1 MRTSDPWLAT
11 VIPVLNEE
19 DHIEACLQSLLQQ
32 SLPAEE
38 HIIIVLDGG
47 SSDATKEIIRTIQEG
62 LKPNQYPEIHLFNNP
77 GRFVPHAR
85 NLALQQLPNSI
96 THVLEFNGHIE
107 VVPNHLFEL
116 KAAWNRLEKDHPKL
130 AGLGCRVVGS
140 ESEQGMIESVIDS
153 TLTSPLGGSTGQF
166 STFDEEGPT
175 NVPAFALHR
184 RTALEAISGWDESF
198 LTSQDSDL
206 SMRLVKAGFTL
217 FRTPDIVVKMRR
229 RNSFKSWF
237 LMSHRYGFWR
247 TKVLLKHPR
256 RLVLREL
263 LPLLGLIATSIL
275 FVVNPN
281 AAMIPIL
288 AYAGVL
294 LLTGLSHFKKG
305 ISHVVGVPF
314 SLILLH
320 TGFTLGLIDGL
331 LRKGRASRDR

>member
-11 VIPVLNEE
+11 VLPVLNEE
-19 DHIEACLQSLLQQ
+19 EHIEACLQSLLQQ
-32 SLPAEE
+32 TLPAEE

-62 LKPNQYPEIHLFNNP
+62 LKAKQCPEIHLFDNP

-85 NLALQQLPNSI
+85 NLALQQLPDSI

-116 KAAWNRLEKDHPKL
+116 KTAWNRLEKEHPKL

-140 ESEQGMIESVIDS
+140 EAEQGMIESIIDS

-184 RTALEAISGWDESF
+184 RTALEAIGGWDESF

-229 RNSFKSWF
+229 RTSFKSWF

-275 FVVNPN
+275 FAVNPN
-281 AAMIPIL
+281 AGMIPIL

-305 ISHVVGVPF
+305 ISHVLGVPF